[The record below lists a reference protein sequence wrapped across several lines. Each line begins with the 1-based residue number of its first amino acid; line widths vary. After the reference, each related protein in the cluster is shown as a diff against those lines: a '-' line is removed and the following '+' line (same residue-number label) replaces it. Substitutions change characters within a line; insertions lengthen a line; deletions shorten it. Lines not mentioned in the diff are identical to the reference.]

1 MTLSLLRGRL
11 CCRKQDVN
19 AHCQKRQLEPTL
31 SAVDLPKAFDRSNA
45 PIYGLDCRALALFV
59 LTVSIDV

>member
-1 MTLSLLRGRL
+1 MSMHTVKKDSW
-11 CCRKQDVN
+11 K
-19 AHCQKRQLEPTL
+19 PTL

>member
-1 MTLSLLRGRL
+1 VGGYAAGNRMSMHTVKKDSWNR
-11 CCRKQDVN
+11 
-19 AHCQKRQLEPTL
+19 TL